1 MTGGPAWTY
10 NEENGQYYLHLF
22 SAGQPDLN
30 MDNPRVRDRVKDV
43 MRYWLDMGVDGFRE
57 DVITL
62 ISMAE
67 GLPNDRGPLSLPKG
81 RQYYDCGPHLA
92 DYLGEFRHDVLAQH
106 DCFVVGEAPF
116 VDVEKARML
125 TQGPRE
131 SRLLDMVFSFEHMEA
146 DCLFTEYIPLPFSP
160 RRLMRALSRWQDG
173 LHGVGWNALYL
184 ENHDHPRV
192 ISRYGS
198 ERYRRESGS
207 MLACAYLFL
216 EGTPFVYQGQEIG
229 MTNISLPT
237 IEDYPDC
244 IAQANYRSYVGKMG
258 EEKALARVRRATRDN
273 ARTPMQWDATP
284 NAGFSTHEPWFAVN
298 PNYREVNVAVQGND
312 ENSLLNFYRRA
323 IELRTKS
330 TAVRWGEYHEFLR
343 ANGSVYAYSR
353 EFAGDDEHETET
365 LLVVCCFEAGTAWGC
380 REVRGRPHG
389 SFSPTIPWRMPALTL
404 LSRGRMRRGCIGC
417 SRTARVRPARRACRL
432 RAARRLREASMPS
445 DYNATSCCRHVREV
459 QGNEGRH
466 EKDRARRR
474 HLLCRRARRERCV
487 SRLVQRRPRH
497 EHHRDSLQSAAELP
511 IRDFVR
517 PCRVFRWSASRAC
530 GGISRTPAYAQPAA
544 RDLCRAGLG
553 RAGLSAPCTCHCD
566 AGQQLGR
573 YCVCAGRVRRN

>member
-1 MTGGPAWTY
+1 MAGDEWYKDVVFYQIWPRSFADGNGDGIGDLYGVYEKLNYVKSLGVGGIWFSPLYVSPNADYGYDIADYRRISPDYGDEKIFRRVLDRAHELGLKVIMDLVINHTSIEHEWFRKGIDPASPYHDYYIWRDPAPDGGVSNNWQSMFGGPAWTY

-30 MDNPRVRDRVKDV
+30 MDNPRVRDEVKDV

-62 ISMAE
+62 ISKAE

-312 ENSLLNFYRRA
+312 EN
-323 IELRTKS
+323 
-330 TAVRWGEYHEFLR
+330 
-343 ANGSVYAYSR
+343 
-353 EFAGDDEHETET
+353 
-365 LLVVCCFEAGTAWGC
+365 
-380 REVRGRPHG
+380 
-389 SFSPTIPWRMPALTL
+389 
-404 LSRGRMRRGCIGC
+404 
-417 SRTARVRPARRACRL
+417 
-432 RAARRLREASMPS
+432 
-445 DYNATSCCRHVREV
+445 
-459 QGNEGRH
+459 
-466 EKDRARRR
+466 
-474 HLLCRRARRERCV
+474 
-487 SRLVQRRPRH
+487 
-497 EHHRDSLQSAAELP
+497 
-511 IRDFVR
+511 
-517 PCRVFRWSASRAC
+517 
-530 GGISRTPAYAQPAA
+530 
-544 RDLCRAGLG
+544 
-553 RAGLSAPCTCHCD
+553 
-566 AGQQLGR
+566 
-573 YCVCAGRVRRN
+573 